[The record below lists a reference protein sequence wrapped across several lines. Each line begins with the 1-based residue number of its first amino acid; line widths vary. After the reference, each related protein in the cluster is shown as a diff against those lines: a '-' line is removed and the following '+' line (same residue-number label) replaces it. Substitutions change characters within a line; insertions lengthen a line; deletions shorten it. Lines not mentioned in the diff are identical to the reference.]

1 MSVKILAKVNNWT
14 LLLLILK
21 PAWMAQSTYY
31 KLDSL
36 PKLPC
41 LPWLQIHIF
50 GNLSL

>member
-1 MSVKILAKVNNWT
+1 MSVKILAKVNNGH
-14 LLLLILK
+14 LLLLMLK

-41 LPWLQIHIF
+41 LPWLQIHVLE
-50 GNLSL
+50 NLSL